1 MHKDNNNSLKKI
13 LVDNQISAKKRFGQN
28 FLHDKNIIRQIV
40 RASKPENKNI
50 IEVGPGPGLLTKILL
65 ESATKSIF
73 AIEKDE
79 SFLPILN
86 NLKKEN
92 LTKFNFLIADILKV
106 DLDNLTEG
114 NYSVVSNLPYNISV
128 PFIISLVEQEQPV
141 KWESLTLTVQKEV
154 ADRMLADINSKQY
167 GRLSVLIQW
176 RSFIEKIC
184 DIKPTCFIPEPK
196 VMSTVIRIRPKNYIK
211 KPSIESFQKV
221 VSAAF
226 GFRRKTLKKSLSQ
239 LGIDGESLAIKAG
252 INPKLRAQNL
262 TVDNFCDLAEIYED
276 LKIL

>member
-65 ESATKSIF
+65 ESGTKSIF

-86 NLKKEN
+86 NLKKES
-92 LTKFNFLIADILKV
+92 LTKFDFLIADILKV
-106 DLDNLTEG
+106 DLDNLIEG

-154 ADRMLADINSKQY
+154 ADRMMADINSKQY

-226 GFRRKTLKKSLSQ
+226 GFRRKTLKRSLGQ

-262 TVDNFCDLAEIYED
+262 TVDNFCDLAKIYED